1 MSARITLLACLVGLF
16 GCRSSEGSG
25 EKSTSTEATEESGT
39 TELPEDW
46 WDDGDWDGGEGD
58 GEGDGEG
65 EGEGEGDDWEEDE
78 GGDEFEEPHWYGF
91 FEDPSA
97 SSSSGEVGWLD
108 QGCVWYAFITGEAVD
123 PCPSCS
129 LAFSVRID
137 EVFAEA
143 ADDCEFD
150 LDILTSP
157 DFEFVVGF
165 SGEEALEYDP
175 DTDSW
180 ETFAYAFYEGD
191 IIGWYA
197 EL

>member
-58 GEGDGEG
+58 SDGEG
-65 EGEGEGDDWEEDE
+65 EGEDWEEDDGE
-78 GGDEFEEPHWYGF
+78 GELRPTGMGSSRPFRR
-91 FEDPSA
+91 PST
-97 SSSSGEVGWLD
+97 GEVGWID
-108 QGCVWYAFITGEAVD
+108 RGVCGT
-123 PCPSCS
+123 PSS
-129 LAFSVRID
+129 PATRWAPPAARWPFGAHRRSVCRGHR
-137 EVFAEA
+137 
-143 ADDCEFD
+143 CREFD

-165 SGEEALEYDP
+165 SGEEALEADP
-175 DTDSW
+175 DTDTW
-180 ETFAYAFYEGD
+180 ETFACAFYEGD

-197 EL
+197 KL